1 MTYYRIESHKGYW
14 LPNAFGYTPNKSEAG
29 VFTLAD
35 MGGLNLDG
43 VTLWSVPSEEVTAQ
57 PRSALSEKL
66 AATCFLDDD
75 EPVEPP
81 THITRS
87 KLPPSLHLPECPEKQ
102 AELTEQE
109 QLEAQGQQ
117 RLIEGLKLDDII
129 TIATH
134 HVRDD
139 DNFRVWCDCGEE
151 LHWNDDESLSDCNN
165 CTPP

>member
-1 MTYYRIESHKGYW
+1 MSKEQCRKNLEMASDVIQEMLEMLDTDNPEDGIQAFVEAYESATEYLLKAMRI
-14 LPNAFGYTPNKSEAG
+14 A
-29 VFTLAD
+29 V
-35 MGGLNLDG
+35 
-43 VTLWSVPSEEVTAQ
+43 VTAI
-57 PRSALSEKL
+57 PEP
-66 AATCFLDDD
+66 CFLDDD

-117 RLIEGLKLDDII
+117 RLIEGLQLDDII

>member
-14 LPNAFGYTPNKSEAG
+14 LPNGFGYTPNKSEAG

-35 MGGLNLDG
+35 MDGLNLDG
-43 VTLWSVPSEEVTAQ
+43 VTLWSVPSEEVTPQ

-66 AATCFLDDD
+66 AATCFFDD
-75 EPVEPP
+75 EELLEPP

-87 KLPPSLHLPECPEKQ
+87 KLPPSLQLPECPEKQ
-102 AELTEQE
+102 QKD
-109 QLEAQGQQ
+109 
-117 RLIEGLKLDDII
+117 GLQLDDII